1 MSYYV
6 ELPRVALPGPPPLPL
21 LGARG
26 NLVRFLGDPVPTML
40 RLHERYG
47 DVVPLTRDDPG
58 WVLAFGPALNR
69 QILSDTARFHNFA
82 DNPIRVPPGS
92 AAAKFSLNL
101 VNQNGDVHRRAR
113 RWMMPAFH
121 KARLL
126 GYANMMAETVGHA
139 LDRRSAGEVVDAREL
154 AVELS
159 LGVALRCLFGVELR
173 TNLDFGELVLDFL
186 ERVFSPAA
194 MLLPLGLPGTPYTR
208 FIHACERLGARIEQ
222 LIAER
227 RRAGLAAD
235 VLSALIGALEAD
247 PDRSDDE
254 LIGQTALLLVAG
266 HETTAH
272 TLAWTLFLLSQHPDV
287 QVALTEEI
295 DAAGLGERP
304 ELDAIMGLPLLGRVL
319 AESMRLLPTVPLL
332 FFRRSTEPFSLG
344 DHQLP
349 VGATVILSPL
359 ITHRDPDCF
368 PHPRRFDPDRWR
380 ELSPTPYQY
389 LPFGAGPRMCVGA
402 TFGGL
407 ALRLMLCLVLRRWL
421 VSVTD
426 DARVSY
432 KTAGVTM
439 GPKRGLR
446 LRLLARDRLPSRVE
460 VRGNIHQLVELRG

>member
-1 MSYYV
+1 
-6 ELPRVALPGPPPLPL
+6 
-21 LGARG
+21 
-26 NLVRFLGDPVPTML
+26 
-40 RLHERYG
+40 
-47 DVVPLTRDDPG
+47 
-58 WVLAFGPALNR
+58 
-69 QILSDTARFHNFA
+69 
-82 DNPIRVPPGS
+82 
-92 AAAKFSLNL
+92 
-101 VNQNGDVHRRAR
+101 
-113 RWMMPAFH
+113 
-121 KARLL
+121 
-126 GYANMMAETVGHA
+126 
-139 LDRRSAGEVVDAREL
+139 
-154 AVELS
+154 
-159 LGVALRCLFGVELR
+159 
-173 TNLDFGELVLDFL
+173 
-186 ERVFSPAA
+186 
-194 MLLPLGLPGTPYTR
+194 
-208 FIHACERLGARIEQ
+208 
-222 LIAER
+222 
-227 RRAGLAAD
+227 
-235 VLSALIGALEAD
+235 
-247 PDRSDDE
+247 
-254 LIGQTALLLVAG
+254 
-266 HETTAH
+266 
-272 TLAWTLFLLSQHPDV
+272 LFLLSQHPDV

-407 ALRLMLCLVLRRWL
+407 ALRLMLCLVLRRWV